1 MYLHVIETVKD
12 YLTYTR
18 TINRLCG
25 PECSVWDIARS
36 LMFGKGYCKVPN
48 ARRGI
53 LRGPK
58 LSIGDSARSRMLG
71 DSSHDD
77 GLEFVV
83 ESG

>member
-1 MYLHVIETVKD
+1 ML
-12 YLTYTR
+12 
-18 TINRLCG
+18 G
-25 PECSVWDIARS
+25 
-36 LMFGKGYCKVPN
+36 MGYCKVPN
-48 ARRGI
+48 VRQGILQGSERSARQGI

-71 DSSHDD
+71 DPLHDD